1 MPSYLTQKNS
11 LKKLESK
18 QQGTEKRPGC
28 GVIYQDEYEKL
39 VFIDE
44 PTERHGNRVGYLVVP
59 RKLTLEE
66 WEEKYG

>member
-1 MPSYLTQKNS
+1 MSSYLTLKNS

-18 QQGTEKRPGC
+18 QQETEKRPGC